1 MSTLDPVDAGNAR
14 ELAAL
19 ASPRAVLDHYA
30 AHGEDYDGVS
40 LAHALHKATELSA
53 AQRPWKRDIAP
64 AKELQTLA
72 AHAAS
77 ALREGLRVDAELQ
90 VRGGEARSG
99 ARDARNARRA
109 GSARMRCAIARG
121 G

>member
-1 MSTLDPVDAGNAR
+1 MDAGNAR

-64 AKELQTLA
+64 AREVQTLA

-90 VRGGEARSG
+90 VSQ
-99 ARDARNARRA
+99 DARAK
-109 GSARMRCAIARG
+109 SVRG
-121 G
+121 LDLRSRS